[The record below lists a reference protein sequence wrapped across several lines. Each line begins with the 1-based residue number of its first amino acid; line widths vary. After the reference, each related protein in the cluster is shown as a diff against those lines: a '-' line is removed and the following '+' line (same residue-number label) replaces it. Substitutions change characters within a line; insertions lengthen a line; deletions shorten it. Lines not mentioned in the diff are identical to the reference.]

1 MVYDP
6 NKDGSYWE
14 YHERRKKM
22 MRKAIADKM
31 AEPILTREEWLA
43 EIKRE
48 LGIEEENNG

>member
-31 AEPILTREEWLA
+31 AEPILTREERLA
-43 EIKRE
+43 EIYRDLDTE
-48 LGIEEENNG
+48 R